1 MSIFTVRAR
10 KWAAS
15 GTLTLLV
22 VGVAAVASGACSEDA
37 PVVPSVDGAVS
48 EASIPDTSIPLV
60 DAADAS
66 DATAERDPCAETS
79 PPLCDKAAVWAAP
92 VVVPLAG
99 AFASISADELHVAYY
114 EAQDAGPAAL
124 VVADR
129 ASTSEAFGAGRAF
142 GFAVDT
148 TGVSLSKDGL
158 ELLATFGGDA
168 RLASRVRPTDPF
180 GVPGRPG
187 FQFGGEDQLYR
198 SPVML
203 EGGGFLLAWTTASVG
218 QLAFTEIAKDG
229 AVYRQVPVI
238 PQAEL
243 LNTSPGGAEAPRPTG
258 MSADGR
264 TLFFYDEARK
274 VAKAAFRPNR
284 TCPFTTFVDLGD
296 RPGVVPNASCTA
308 LYSRSPAGLVRTARM
323 P

>member
-1 MSIFTVRAR
+1 MRISTIAR
-10 KWAAS
+10 GWLAS
-15 GTLTLLV
+15 GALTLLFAASA
-22 VGVAAVASGACSEDA
+22 GVATEACSEDA
-37 PVVPSVDGAVS
+37 PAVPVVDASPS
-48 EASIPDTSIPLV
+48 EASIADVVVPPV

-66 DATAERDPCAETS
+66 DARAERDPCAETS
-79 PPLCDKAAVWAAP
+79 APLCSPSATWAAP

-99 AFASISADELHVAYY
+99 TFAAISADELHVATY
-114 EAQDAGPAAL
+114 EPQDGGPAAL

-129 ASTSEAFGAGRAF
+129 ASTAEAFGAGRTF
-142 GFAVDT
+142 GFAADP

-203 EGGGFLLAWTTASVG
+203 EAGGFLLSWTTASVG

-243 LNTSPGGAEAPRPTG
+243 LNTSPGGAAAPRPTG

-264 TLFFYDEARK
+264 TLFFYDEAQK

-296 RPGVVPNASCTA
+296 RPGVVPNAACTA
-308 LYSRSPAGLVRTARM
+308 LYSRSPGGLVRTART